1 VKGELTI
8 IFDQEEAER
17 VVTLVLGLDERLFCM
32 EQQLE
37 TLLEKVNGS
46 EHGQKSR
53 NRRRSP
59 VSGAGNADASGP
71 DKDGA

>member
-8 IFDQEEAER
+8 IFDEEEAQR
-17 VVTLVLGLDERLFCM
+17 VVTLLLGLDERLSVM
-32 EQQLE
+32 EQQIE

-59 VSGAGNADASGP
+59 VSGVSDADAPES
-71 DKDGA
+71 DKE